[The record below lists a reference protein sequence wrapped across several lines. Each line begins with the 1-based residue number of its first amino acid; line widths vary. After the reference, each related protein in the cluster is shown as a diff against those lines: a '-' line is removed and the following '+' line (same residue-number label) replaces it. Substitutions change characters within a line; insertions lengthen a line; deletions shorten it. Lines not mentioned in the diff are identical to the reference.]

1 MRAIGCALVVVCA
14 GCAPTLI
21 PLGAAVP
28 VTDAPPRD
36 TPLELVTRSSAADPL
51 PLLYARRSASY
62 GDLEVSLGH
71 AVATASVAWAEAHRG
86 ERPDGWQLVVELV
99 QARAENSLDG
109 VITVTMNV
117 RATLRAR
124 MGHEYLAQTQA
135 HCKER
140 GLSTPERAAPL
151 FYGCMMAVGRE
162 LAGWLGGVKP

>member
-1 MRAIGCALVVVCA
+1 MRAIACAALVVCA

-28 VTDAPPRD
+28 VTDTPPRD
-36 TPLELVTRSSAADPL
+36 TPLEIVTRSSAPDPL
-51 PLLYARRSASY
+51 PLDGSRARFA
-62 GDLEVSLGH
+62 DLEVSLGH
-71 AVATASVAWAEAHRG
+71 AVATASVAWADAHRG

-99 QARAENSLDG
+99 QARAERSLDG
-109 VITVTMNV
+109 VITVTMNT
-117 RATLRAR
+117 RATLRSR
-124 MGHEYLAQTQA
+124 VGHEFLAQTQA

-162 LAGWLGGVKP
+162 MAGWLGGVKP